1 VRSSTRQPD
10 ARRQIR
16 TVRPRRGPT
25 DCTRT
30 SCCFSRLVCGRD
42 TGLVFTTSLGTKLD
56 QDNIRR
62 DFRRITKAAGLGEGW
77 VPRELR
83 HTFVS
88 IMSAGGVPVEEI
100 ARVAGHK
107 QTSTTELVYR
117 RELRPVITAGAEV
130 MDTVSLS
137 QA

>member
-1 VRSSTRQPD
+1 MLDQHNVRREF
-10 ARRQIR
+10 RQI
-16 TVRPRRGPT
+16 
-25 DCTRT
+25 
-30 SCCFSRLVCGRD
+30 
-42 TGLVFTTSLGTKLD
+42 TK
-56 QDNIRR
+56 
-62 DFRRITKAAGLGEGW
+62 TAGLREDW

-117 RELRPVITAGAEV
+117 RELRPVITTDAEV
-130 MDTVSLS
+130 MGRVF
-137 QA
+137 AR

>member
-1 VRSSTRQPD
+1 VS
-10 ARRQIR
+10 A
-16 TVRPRRGPT
+16 
-25 DCTRT
+25 
-30 SCCFSRLVCGRD
+30 
-42 TGLVFTTSLGTKLD
+42 GLVFTTALGTKLD

-62 DFRRITKAAGLGEGW
+62 DFRRITKEAGLGEDW

-88 IMSAGGVPVEEI
+88 ILSAGGVPVEEI
-100 ARVAGHK
+100 ARMAGRK

-117 RELRPVITAGAEV
+117 RELRPALTAGAEV
-130 MDTVSLS
+130 MDTVFTR